1 MARRSD
7 LEEAAI
13 EWVKGN
19 CDPDDVF
26 GDNVLRD
33 YVSNNNAPE
42 EVFTDEVL
50 GIWAEENG
58 YIKQAKD

>member
-13 EWVKGN
+13 DWVKGN

-26 GDNVLRD
+26 GDAVLRD
-33 YVSNNNAPE
+33 YVGGNNDPE
-42 EVFTDEVL
+42 DVFD
-50 GIWAEENG
+50 A
-58 YIKQAKD
+58 AAMA